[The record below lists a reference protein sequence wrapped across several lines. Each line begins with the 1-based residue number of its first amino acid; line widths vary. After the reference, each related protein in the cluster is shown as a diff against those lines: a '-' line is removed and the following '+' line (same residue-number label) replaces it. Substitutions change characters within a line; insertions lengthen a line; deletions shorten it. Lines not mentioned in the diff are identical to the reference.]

1 MGNDNPPKLL
11 EGYEFLQWK
20 REIEMWAL
28 ATSLDAKKQGPA
40 VVISIIDRKAREY
53 ATRLDKAKL
62 VCRRWYWSD
71 LSVD

>member
-40 VVISIIDRKAREY
+40 VRTEVVSVNVIWIYK
-53 ATRLDKAKL
+53 KKL
-62 VCRRWYWSD
+62 QLISK
-71 LSVD
+71 